1 MMKEKQKVWI
11 EVGYALFAAEGP
23 HALKVEGLAKKVG
36 KSKSSFYHHFSDL
49 EVFIEL
55 LLNYHIYKAEEI
67 VQQAMECKAIDPD
80 FVELLLSVKED
91 LLFNR
96 QLRINRDVEGY
107 SKCIEKVH
115 KPIEKAF
122 LKIWAQPLDLKDNPF
137 LAEIILDLV
146 VDNFYLR
153 VTKENLSK
161 EWLLKY
167 WEEIKRMVEGIKK
180 AS

>member
-1 MMKEKQKVWI
+1 MIKEKQKVWI
-11 EVGYALFAAEGP
+11 EIGYAFFADEGP
-23 HALKVEGLAKKVG
+23 KALKVEVLAKKVG

-49 EVFIEL
+49 EVFIDL
-55 LLNYHIYKAEEI
+55 LLEYHIYRAEKI
-67 VQQAMECKAIDPD
+67 VHQAMVCKAIDPD

-96 QLRINRDVEGY
+96 QLRINRNIQEY
-107 SKCIEKVH
+107 STCIEKVH

-137 LAEIILDLV
+137 LAQIILDLV

-153 VTKENLSK
+153 VTKESLSK
-161 EWLLKY
+161 QWLLEY

-180 AS
+180 TS